1 MSFYPKNAIPVL
13 LILLY
18 LLQATSCSK
27 RIYPETSHEQP
38 VSKAEKKRLNEFL
51 ETRTGKAL
59 NTRSVTPDEIIKT
72 ARKYLGVPHCMGGI
86 TMKCIDCSGLL
97 TAVFASHGID
107 LPHNSEEQSR
117 YGKLIDNRSDLT
129 KGDLVF
135 FIRTY
140 NTSRY
145 ITHSGIYIG
154 NNQFIHTST
163 SKGVT
168 VTSLSNTWWSDKYI
182 FGTRIFR

>member
-1 MSFYPKNAIPVL
+1 MSFYPKNVIPVL

-27 RIYPETSHEQP
+27 RIYPETSREQP
-38 VSKAEKKRLNEFL
+38 GNKVEKKKLNEFL
-51 ETRTGKAL
+51 DTGTGRAL
-59 NTRSVTPDEIIKT
+59 DTKGVTPDEIIRT
-72 ARKYLGVPHCMGGI
+72 SRKYLGVPHCMGGI

-97 TAVFASHGID
+97 TAVFASHGIN

-117 YGKLIDNRSDLT
+117 YGRIIESRNDLQA
-129 KGDLVF
+129 GDLVF

-140 NTSRY
+140 STSRY

-168 VTSLSNTWWSDKYI
+168 ITSLSDPWWSDKYI